1 MKPADDK
8 TAISAF
14 ERWFWRVV
22 LAVAVVVLVL
32 WAIEALLARPAETFN
47 EQMERIVAALP
58 DWDPLAPPTPEDILD
73 SIPAGE
79 LSTIGRPGAL
89 FIIEY
94 ASKSPSETA
103 PRRLRTLVYYTRKR
117 RRLDALKDLLAGDDA
132 SLAQAAADVL
142 GVPIDEGD
150 REVFAATLAAHYD
163 AVAPAV
169 KAHALLALANLGARD
184 DVMRRRI
191 LSALESQTA
200 ALRAAGCDAAYV
212 LSLRDETGGLRRALE
227 ARTTGDAQEHV
238 RRAALRA
245 LVACGSRE
253 SLPALLDRLANGGPH
268 EQRYAIVALRR
279 FAHSADAER
288 IQQAG
293 KTLPDEL
300 KRDLDDALKI
310 IRRKTV
316 SGTVF

>member
-1 MKPADDK
+1 MKPAGDK
-8 TAISAF
+8 TATSAF

-22 LAVAVVVLVL
+22 IAIAVVVLVL

-58 DWDPLAPPTPEDILD
+58 DWDPLTPPTPEDILD

-89 FIIEY
+89 FILDY
-94 ASKSPSETA
+94 ASKSGNEA
-103 PRRLRTLVYYTRKR
+103 GPRRLRTLVYYTRKR
-117 RRLDALKDLLAGDDA
+117 RHLDAVRDLLAGDDA
-132 SLAQAAADVL
+132 PLAQAAADML

-150 REVFAATLAAHYD
+150 REVFAAALSAHYD
-163 AVAPAV
+163 AVAPPV
-169 KAHALLALANLGARD
+169 RAHALLALANLGARD
-184 DVMRRRI
+184 DVMRRRV
-191 LSALESQTA
+191 LSALTSQTA

-212 LSLRDETGGLRRALE
+212 LSLRDETGGLRPALDARA
-227 ARTTGDAQEHV
+227 AGDADDEV
-238 RRAALRA
+238 RQAALRA

-253 SLPALLDRLANGGPH
+253 SLPVLLDRLANGGPH

-279 FAHSADAER
+279 FARSADAEP

-293 KTLPDEL
+293 KTLPDQL
-300 KRDLDDALKI
+300 KRDLDDALKT
-310 IRRKTV
+310 IRSR
-316 SGTVF
+316 